1 MFNLPYVLQQ
11 LPRLLITFDW
21 QIFKKWLLLE
31 CATFISIIFF
41 QELLLVLKFLL
52 KSVPSP
58 TNYLLVLYTIP

>member
-1 MFNLPYVLQQ
+1 MFKLPYVLQQ
-11 LPRLLITFDW
+11 FPRLLITFHW

-58 TNYLLVLYTIP
+58 TNYLLVLYTIS

>member
-21 QIFKKWLLLE
+21 QIFKKRLLLG